1 MHNVLRTFNTLSNQ
15 LSDTQKYFS
24 DCFYEMKLSELA
36 RREIP
41 TSMNQN
47 LISKLELNQ
56 DGVFNDFNHFNQ
68 CCVGFVRECNKTIR
82 FLNSNDIALLP
93 ELQDNVKEHKNILK
107 QAAGI
112 LLFYRTLNNFDYE
125 NGFDVEVMVMDMRW
139 KLRDAVSGLQKHP
152 QGNLCNQ

>member
-1 MHNVLRTFNTLSNQ
+1 
-15 LSDTQKYFS
+15 
-24 DCFYEMKLSELA
+24 MKLSELA

-56 DGVFNDFNHFNQ
+56 DGVFNDFNHFNS
-68 CCVGFVRECNKTIR
+68 CCVGFVCECNKTIR

-139 KLRDAVSGLQKHP
+139 KLRDAVSGL
-152 QGNLCNQ
+152 